1 MRSVLQA
8 LILFSFVLTAV
19 FCGGGEQDGLQ
30 PAAEDGPGGSDTTA
44 VSEPS
49 DAPPRDS
56 GGVSGQAVFAANCA
70 TCHGEGGRGDG
81 PAATGLEPPPAD
93 LTDGTW
99 TTGDGSLQAITN
111 TIEHGSPGT
120 AMIGWKGTLTDAEIA
135 AVAAWV
141 QELGR

>member
-30 PAAEDGPGGSDTTA
+30 PAGEDGPGGSDTTA